1 MEAESQG
8 ATLWGS
14 DLTLKVGFAAADWCY
29 LTSTSSDPDVV
40 QGLWQSSHNS
50 LLQTYHRGSVD
61 SIKQQQQGVKN
72 CSNVKKPG
80 DVKLY

>member
-50 LLQTYHRGSVD
+50 LLQTDHRGSVD